1 MINSR
6 AGALFRVV
14 ALCGMTAPVLMLV
27 LWTVASLMRPGYDQ
41 LGQYGSELGTGPNAI
56 VMNANFVVTGFL
68 IIVFAPGLF
77 EKRLEASSHA
87 TWLPYNRAVHFSI
100 SS

>member
-6 AGALFRVV
+6 AGAVFRFV

-56 VMNANFVVTGFL
+56 VMNTNFVITGFL
-68 IIVFAPGLF
+68 IIVFAAGLF
-77 EKRLEASSHA
+77 K
-87 TWLPYNRAVHFSI
+87 NVHGGRWTQLGSTLLLVFGAGE
-100 SS
+100 